1 MAARALAS
9 SGSHAPQTRMRAALP
24 CARNA
29 RGFTLLEVL
38 AVLVI
43 TALAS
48 TVVLLTLPD
57 TQRTLPDQADAL
69 ATALS
74 HARDEAILSLRMTE
88 VVLSAGGYAFRRQ
101 ARERWVALDQVPFT
115 PVQWPDGVRTQL
127 PEGVTQV
134 SVRFDPTGAATPQR
148 LALGQG
154 QQRVQVVV
162 DAVGTVRVD
171 AAAR

>member
-29 RGFTLLEVL
+29 PGFTLLEVL

-88 VVLSAGGYAFRRQ
+88 VVLSAGAM
-101 ARERWVALDQVPFT
+101 P
-115 PVQWPDGVRTQL
+115 
-127 PEGVTQV
+127 
-134 SVRFDPTGAATPQR
+134 S
-148 LALGQG
+148 
-154 QQRVQVVV
+154 
-162 DAVGTVRVD
+162 
-171 AAAR
+171 AARHVSAGWRWTRCRLRPCSGRKGCARSCRRVRRR

>member
-1 MAARALAS
+1 
-9 SGSHAPQTRMRAALP
+9 MRAALP

-29 RGFTLLEVL
+29 PGFTLLEVL

-115 PVQWPDGVRTQL
+115 PVQWPEGCARSCRRVR
-127 PEGVTQV
+127 
-134 SVRFDPTGAATPQR
+134 RR
-148 LALGQG
+148 
-154 QQRVQVVV
+154 
-162 DAVGTVRVD
+162 
-171 AAAR
+171 